1 MAQDDIAV
9 IDEPVEGFEFDDL
22 FFSRTDDRGV
32 IQGGNAV
39 FIRLSGYARDELIG
53 APHKRIRHPDMP
65 RAVFRMMWDDLKAG
79 RSFAGYVKNRAKCGR
94 YYWVLALSL
103 PVQDGYFSVRLKPG
117 EEMVSRIAPLYAD
130 IRRAETRDGQSPEA
144 GVKMLEQFAR
154 DAGFTD
160 YHEFATE
167 ALFREGALRY
177 RKMGRP
183 SDPLSHNFA
192 EVLRLMHE
200 MDGTMADIARLL
212 RQTRGSPTNLS
223 IQGKRLQSSTET
235 LKVIAQNYSVLSEQ
249 IERSVA
255 DMQSTMGKMHSAA
268 RAGRRGH
275 CAFRLLSEAI
285 PRYAAEPIEGEAA
298 SRTEEIAFLNA
309 ALAQFEASIGAGY
322 GHVGAGVSAFTSNSA
337 NLKRVVSG
345 LAMTRVMCR
354 MEAARIRSNVGG
366 IDEINLQLANF
377 QELLTKALDQI
388 TGTCSA
394 LSGNMVHIRDR
405 NARPAVLQASAAR

>member
-9 IDEPVEGFEFDDL
+9 IDEPVEGFGFDDL

-32 IQGGNAV
+32 LLSGNAV
-39 FIRLSGYARDELIG
+39 FTRLSGYAREELIG

-79 RSFAGYVKNRAKCGR
+79 RSFAGYVKNRSKCGR

-103 PVQDGYFSVRLKPG
+103 PVNGGYFSVRLKPG
-117 EEMVSRIAPLYAD
+117 EEMVNRIAKLYAE
-130 IRRAETRDGQSPEA
+130 IRRAENRDGQPPEV
-144 GVKMLEQFAR
+144 GVAALEQFAR
-154 DAGFTD
+154 DAGFPD

-167 ALFREGALRY
+167 ALFREGALRAG
-177 RKMGRP
+177 KLGH
-183 SDPLSHNFA
+183 SADPLDHNFA
-192 EVLRLMHE
+192 EVRRLMQE
-200 MDGTMADIARLL
+200 MDTTMTAIAGLL
-212 RQTRGSPTNLS
+212 RRTRGSPTNLS
-223 IQGKRLQSSTET
+223 IQGKRLQTGTET

-255 DMQSTMGKMHSAA
+255 DMQAAMRDMHSAA
-268 RAGRRGH
+268 RSGRRGH

-285 PRYAAEPIEGEAA
+285 PRYVAEPMEGDATARAQEV
-298 SRTEEIAFLNA
+298 AFLTA

-322 GHVGAGVSAFTSNSA
+322 GRVGAGVSAFTSVSA

-354 MEAARIRSNVGG
+354 MEAARIHSNVGG
-366 IDEINLQLANF
+366 IDEINLQLGNF
-377 QELLTKALDQI
+377 QDLLATALDQI

-394 LSGNMVHIRDR
+394 LSGNMIQISNRD
-405 NARPAVLQASAAR
+405 ARKRVA